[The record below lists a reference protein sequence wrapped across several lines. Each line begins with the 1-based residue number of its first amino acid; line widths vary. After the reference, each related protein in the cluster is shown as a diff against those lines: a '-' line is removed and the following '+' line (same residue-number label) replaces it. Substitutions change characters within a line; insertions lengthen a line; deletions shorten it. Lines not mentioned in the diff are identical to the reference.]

1 MRLIIEPSYEQLSR
15 WAAEHVIKRI
25 NDFNPTPDHK
35 FVLGLPT
42 GSSPIGM
49 YRELVK
55 ANKEGRVSFKNVLT
69 FNMDE
74 YVNLP
79 EDHPESYHSFMATN
93 LFNHIDCPKENIH
106 ILNGNAEDLEA
117 ECRHYEEM
125 IAEAGGIDLFIGGIG
140 PDGHIAFNEPGSS
153 LNSRTRQKTL
163 TTDTIVANSRFF
175 ENDLNKVPKTALTVG
190 VGTVMDAVSTY
201 FDGEEINSP
210 VVRVSH
216 EMKLRNRFGMGKL
229 VENLKP
235 EDSDSY
241 YQRMMAMIEIPSISH
256 NINGSICHLQ
266 ICIVR
271 NYADCNLLGNS
282 SQKQSVK
289 CAIGFLNT
297 VCTNGLLST
306 DGVNLSIK
314 ITNTADLYKY
324 CIELFK
330 QYNYKQHLDE
340 MRQLNDTVVNVATLA
355 QFLGRA
361 RMAAALPNSMK
372 NELGLPEFILPEAQL
387 NSMIRDYY
395 TDENFGGF
403 GKEITAWQFYMLLTN
418 YKNNYIDV
426 TLERS
431 CNAYL
436 CAKGIASAI
445 NKDDDEWS
453 WFIK

>member
-1 MRLIIEPSYEQLSR
+1 MEDNKTNNYSEQDNASMVVVEPEQTRSPFILGNTKEIGLTELGDMLTPVFSR
-15 WAAEHVIKRI
+15 
-25 NDFNPTPDHK
+25 D
-35 FVLGLPT
+35 
-42 GSSPIGM
+42 
-49 YRELVK
+49 
-55 ANKEGRVSFKNVLT
+55 NVET
-69 FNMDE
+69 IS
-74 YVNLP
+74 
-79 EDHPESYHSFMATN
+79 HT
-93 LFNHIDCPKENIH
+93 
-106 ILNGNAEDLEA
+106 EA
-117 ECRHYEEM
+117 
-125 IAEAGGIDLFIGGIG
+125 I
-140 PDGHIAFNEPGSS
+140 
-153 LNSRTRQKTL
+153 
-163 TTDTIVANSRFF
+163 
-175 ENDLNKVPKTALTVG
+175 
-190 VGTVMDAVSTY
+190 GTVMDAVSTY

-282 SQKQSVK
+282 SQKQTLK

-340 MRQLNDTVVNVATLA
+340 MRQLNDTVVNVTTLA

-431 CNAYL
+431 CNAYQ
-436 CAKGIASAI
+436 CAKGISSAV
-445 NKDDDEWS
+445 NNDDDAWS
-453 WFIK
+453 WFIE